1 MVVSPDLW
9 PICSFRTSKPPK
21 EARSAQPWSSLL
33 SMTSSTG
40 GKGRVWSG
48 DGVFKE
54 TDETNGQIWKHM
66 ENIRLH
72 LLALPKY
79 SHDLSCHWKWMEMGW
94 DMNRYELSNNSDVWR
109 QDTPGAPCANGLSTA
124 ACAGKALRASWQPN
138 SWPVNARA
146 CTPLCC
152 LDCWT
157 ECLTL
162 LLFYKVPLHSSRMDT
177 TWHQFTP
184 PNP

>member
-1 MVVSPDLW
+1 MVVSLDLW
-9 PICSFRTSKPPK
+9 PISSFRTSKPPK

-48 DGVFKE
+48 VVRLRSRKLMKQ
-54 TDETNGQIWKHM
+54 TDRYGNIIWKTYVFIFWLYRKTLM
-66 ENIRLH
+66 SL
-72 LLALPKY
+72 
-79 SHDLSCHWKWMEMGW
+79 EMGW
-94 DMNRYELSNNSDVWR
+94 DMNCYELSNNSDVWR

-177 TWHQFTP
+177 TWQRFTP